1 MPSNT
6 SSLLHVGQLIRARAT
21 LHQVGTKCACDY
33 ICWAPLANGAY
44 ILLVPLITAAL
55 DGAAPLAGSAEA
67 LGEFSHFSAG
77 AVPADIAISAKLPQ
91 VTAPFL
97 ARLLFSRAP
106 LCARRMVAS
115 DHHPS

>member
-1 MPSNT
+1 MAVAELT
-6 SSLLHVGQLIRARAT
+6 GVLHRNFTAARRTADPRAT

-91 VTAPFL
+91 VT
-97 ARLLFSRAP
+97 R
-106 LCARRMVAS
+106 
-115 DHHPS
+115 D

>member
-1 MPSNT
+1 MAIAELT
-6 SSLLHVGQLIRARAT
+6 GVLHRKFTAARRAADPRAT

-91 VTAPFL
+91 VT
-97 ARLLFSRAP
+97 R
-106 LCARRMVAS
+106 
-115 DHHPS
+115 D

>member
-1 MPSNT
+1 MRCT
-6 SSLLHVGQLIRARAT
+6 TVSSPPRAT
-21 LHQVGTKCACDY
+21 LLQVGTKCACDY

-55 DGAAPLAGSAEA
+55 DGTAPLAGSAEV

-77 AVPADIAISAKLPQ
+77 AVPAGIAISAKLPQ

-106 LCARRMVAS
+106 LSLCARRTTVAS
-115 DHHPS
+115 DRH

>member
-1 MPSNT
+1 MRCT
-6 SSLLHVGQLIRARAT
+6 TVSSPPRAT

-44 ILLVPLITAAL
+44 ILLVPMITAAL

-67 LGEFSHFSAG
+67 LGEFSHLSAG

-91 VTAPFL
+91 VTA
-97 ARLLFSRAP
+97 AP
-106 LCARRMVAS
+106 LS
-115 DHHPS
+115 SGD